1 MRLSLTICRS
11 ASRSEHQKDDHD
23 QYGHRLQYHAIDH
36 QLVLAL
42 AADILAGRHQ
52 HDPAHQYEKC
62 GKRPERDQNEE
73 EAIHARSEEHTSELQ
88 SLMRISY
95 AVFCLKKKI
104 TTITQTTSKHIKC
117 SRKKITNTLTRN
129 RSRITTHQNQN
140 R

>member
-42 AADILAGRHQ
+42 AADILAGRPQ

-62 GKRPERDQNEE
+62 GKRPEREQTEE
-73 EAIHARSEEHTSELQ
+73 EDIHDPGTPL
-88 SLMRISY
+88 
-95 AVFCLKKKI
+95 FG
-104 TTITQTTSKHIKC
+104 TTCQPSNRH
-117 SRKKITNTLTRN
+117 SVTLRA
-129 RSRITTHQNQN
+129 
-140 R
+140 

>member
-52 HDPAHQYEKC
+52 PDPAHQYEKC
-62 GKRPERDQNEE
+62 GKRPARDQNEE
-73 EAIHARSEEHTSELQ
+73 EAIHASGTTLFEIGRASCRERVCQCVYMSVV
-88 SLMRISY
+88 
-95 AVFCLKKKI
+95 AV
-104 TTITQTTSKHIKC
+104 
-117 SRKKITNTLTRN
+117 
-129 RSRITTHQNQN
+129 
-140 R
+140 